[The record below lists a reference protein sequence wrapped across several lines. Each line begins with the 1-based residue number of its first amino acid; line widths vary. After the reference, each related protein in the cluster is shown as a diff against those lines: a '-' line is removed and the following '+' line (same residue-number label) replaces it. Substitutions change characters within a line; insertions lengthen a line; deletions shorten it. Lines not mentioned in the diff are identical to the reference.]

1 MDPDK
6 EFNLSVRSLAMF
18 IFLAAGLFLSLWL
31 RPPEGFEDSYVALGA
46 GIFFLILG
54 IATVTFIKTRD

>member
-6 EFNLSVRSLAMF
+6 EFKWSVRSLAMF
-18 IFLAAGLFLSLWL
+18 MFLAAGLFLSLWL
-31 RPPEGFEDSYVALGA
+31 RPPEGFEDSYIALGA

-54 IATVTFIKTRD
+54 VATVTFLKIRD